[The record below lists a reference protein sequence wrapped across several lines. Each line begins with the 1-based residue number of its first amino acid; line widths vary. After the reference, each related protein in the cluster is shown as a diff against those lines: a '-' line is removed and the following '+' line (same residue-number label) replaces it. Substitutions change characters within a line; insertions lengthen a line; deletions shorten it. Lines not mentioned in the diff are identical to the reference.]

1 MVDGVD
7 AGRLDVEERD
17 DEVFLGLIELAPEHH
32 QGRGIG
38 SRMVAETSSVR

>member
-1 MVDGVD
+1 MVDGAD

-17 DEVFLGLIELAPEHH
+17 DEVFLGLIELAPEH